1 MARHRLAFYL
11 HSRIEAFSLTHLLLG
26 SVRFSPNKYSF
37 YRNYLTRLLSIRVL
51 SPFEKPQRT
60 LTHCRPLAISP
71 PRQPEGSLL
80 TAHFPIGVS
89 REMEGRFRLFDPS
102 LAQFKRTY
110 NPQGEGAPKC
120 LSPLPRHFLP
130 KPKQDDRSAHRARL
144 NQEQSVQSTLLGNR
158 LPSCGAPLLFSWTC
172 LTCSTIVKVG
182 PSLLCSRRGIRVV
195 EWPGNFFPEPRRGRY
210 PEELEK

>member
-71 PRQPEGSLL
+71 PRQPEGSCSLPTFQL
-80 TAHFPIGVS
+80 VYHERWKAVS
-89 REMEGRFRLFDPS
+89 DCLILVWPNLREP
-102 LAQFKRTY
+102 
-110 NPQGEGAPKC
+110 
-120 LSPLPRHFLP
+120 
-130 KPKQDDRSAHRARL
+130 
-144 NQEQSVQSTLLGNR
+144 
-158 LPSCGAPLLFSWTC
+158 
-172 LTCSTIVKVG
+172 TI
-182 PSLLCSRRGIRVV
+182 
-195 EWPGNFFPEPRRGRY
+195 RRGREPQNASPRCPDTSY
-210 PEELEK
+210 RNQSRMTGVHTEPD